1 MEMLSPHWFQIQE
14 VLFPHLQEKTGPMG
28 SNHERL
34 VAIIELSDIRA
45 FINKIY
51 HSRSGGRPWH
61 DRIEIAVA
69 FLAKHVFNLPTTC
82 ALIDRL
88 RYDGVLRRLCGWE
101 RKDHIPSESK
111 FSRVFKEFSTMNI
124 MEALLNRIVTM
135 YHGDR
140 IIGHVRRDATEIDA
154 REKATRKPKLT
165 GKEGKAVP
173 KKRGRPRKGEVRQ
186 VGDKEVKRL
195 EKQPSQSLGEMLAD
209 LPTCCDIGSKVNSQ
223 GYKISWKGYK
233 LHLDT
238 IDGDIPVS
246 AILTSASVHD
256 SQVALPLSTMTEVKI
271 KACYELMDSAY
282 DAQTIRNHIAK
293 KGHVPLID
301 FNRRSPKD
309 ERRFEDFEK
318 ERYKER
324 SGAERANSN
333 LKDNLG
339 ARTIRVR
346 GHKKVF
352 MHLCLGLVVMAV
364 EQTVRLL
371 M

>member
-1 MEMLSPHWFQIQE
+1 MQMLSPHWFQIQDT
-14 VLFPHLQEKTGPMG
+14 LFPYLQEEVGPMG
-28 SNHERL
+28 SNHVRL
-34 VAIIELSDIRA
+34 ITTIELSGVVA
-45 FINKIY
+45 FISKIY
-51 HSRSGGRPWH
+51 HGRTGGRPCD
-61 DRIEIAVA
+61 DRVEIAIA
-69 FLAKHVFNLPTTC
+69 FLAKHIFNLPTTR

-88 RYDGVLRRLCGWE
+88 YYDGVLRRLCGWE
-101 RKDHIPSESK
+101 RKSHIPSESK
-111 FSRVFKEFSTMNI
+111 FSRVFKEFSHINI
-124 MEALLNRIVTM
+124 METLLDCVVAK

-140 IIGHVRRDATEIDA
+140 IIGHVRRDSTEIDA
-154 REKATRKPKLT
+154 REKVAKKPKPID
-165 GKEGKAVP
+165 EEAKAAP
-173 KKRGRPRKGEVRQ
+173 KKRGRPKKGKVRPIN
-186 VGDKEVKRL
+186 DKEPKRL
-195 EKQPSQSLGEMLAD
+195 EKQPTQSIEEMMAD

-238 IDGDIPVS
+238 IDGDIPIS

-256 SQVALPLSTMTEVKI
+256 SQVALPLSRMTERKI

-282 DAQTIRNHIAK
+282 DSQIIRTQIAG
-293 KGHVPLID
+293 KGRVPLID
-301 FNRRSPKD
+301 FNHRGPKD
-309 ERRFEDFEK
+309 ERKFEDFEK

-346 GHKKVF
+346 GHEKIF
-352 MHLCLGLVVMAV
+352 THLCLGLLIMAV

>member
-1 MEMLSPHWFQIQE
+1 MQMLSPHWFQVQDT
-14 VLFPHLQEKTGPMG
+14 LFPYLQEEVGPMG

-34 VAIIELSDIRA
+34 VTLIELSGVVA
-45 FINKIY
+45 FI
-51 HSRSGGRPWH
+51 SRMYGGYTGGRPCD
-61 DRIEIAVA
+61 DRVEITIA
-69 FLAKHVFNLPTTC
+69 FLAKHVFNLPTTR

-88 RYDGVLRRLCGWE
+88 RYDGSLRRLWGWE

-111 FSRVFKEFSTMNI
+111 FSRAFKEFSKMKVI
-124 MEALLNRIVTM
+124 EALLDRVIGQ

-154 REKATRKPKLT
+154 REKASKKPKSAD
-165 GKEGKAVP
+165 KEVKAVP
-173 KKRGRPRKGEVRQ
+173 RKRGRPKKGEGRVASDQ
-186 VGDKEVKRL
+186 GLKRL
-195 EKQPSQSLGEMLAD
+195 EKQPSQSLKEMLAD
-209 LPTCCDIGSKVNSQ
+209 LPTQCDIGSKVNSQ

-238 IDGDIPVS
+238 IDGDIPIS

-256 SQVALPLSTMTEVKI
+256 SQVALPLSTMTERKI
-271 KACYELMDSAY
+271 HACYELMDSAY
-282 DAQTIRNHIAK
+282 DAQTIRDQISG
-293 KGHVPLID
+293 KGRIPLID
-301 FNRRSPKD
+301 FNHRSPRD
-309 ERRFEDFEK
+309 ERKFEDFEK

-346 GHKKVF
+346 GHEKVF
-352 MHLCLGLVVMAV
+352 THLCLGLLIMAI

>member
-1 MEMLSPHWFQIQE
+1 MQMLSSHWFQVQDT
-14 VLFPHLQEKTGPMG
+14 LFPYLQEEVGPMG

-34 VAIIELSDIRA
+34 VTIIELSGVVA
-45 FINKIY
+45 FISKLY
-51 HSRSGGRPWH
+51 LPSTGGRPCD
-61 DRIEIAVA
+61 DRIGIAIA
-69 FLAKHVFNLPTTC
+69 FLAKHVFNLPTTR

-88 RYDGVLRRLCGWE
+88 HCDGMLGRLCGWE
-101 RKDHIPSESK
+101 RKGHIPSESK
-111 FSRVFKEFSTMNI
+111 FSRVFKEFSTMNV
-124 MEALLNRIVTM
+124 METLLDRIVSR

-154 REKATRKPKLT
+154 REKAVKKPKLAD
-165 GKEGKAVP
+165 KEVKAVP
-173 KKRGRPRKGEVRQ
+173 KKRGRPKKGEVRT
-186 VGDKEVKRL
+186 VNDKELKRL
-195 EKQPSQSLGEMLAD
+195 EKQPSQSLEEMLAD
-209 LPTCCDIGSKVNSQ
+209 LPTPCDIGSKVNSQ

-246 AILTSASVHD
+246 ALLTSASVHD
-256 SQVALPLSTMTEVKI
+256 SQVALPLSTMTEKKI
-271 KACYELMDSAY
+271 KVCYELMDSAY
-282 DAQTIRNHIAK
+282 DAQTIRHHIAK

-309 ERRFEDFEK
+309 ERKFEDFEK

-324 SGAERANSN
+324 SGAERVNSH

>member
-1 MEMLSPHWFQIQE
+1 MQMLSRHWFQVQDT
-14 VLFPHLQEKTGPMG
+14 LFPYLQSEIGPMG
-28 SNHERL
+28 SNHQRL
-34 VAIIELSDIRA
+34 VNIIEFSNVVS
-45 FINKIY
+45 FVGNIY
-51 HSRSGGRPWH
+51 RHQIGGRPCN
-61 DRIEIAVA
+61 DRVEIAIA
-69 FLAKHVFNLPTTC
+69 FLGKHVFNLPTTR

-88 RYDGVLRRLCGWE
+88 RSDPILRRLCGWE
-101 RKDHIPSESK
+101 RKNHIPSESK
-111 FSRVFKEFSTMNI
+111 FSRVFKEFSHMNI
-124 MEALLNRIVTM
+124 VGTLLDYVVVG

-140 IIGHVRRDATEIDA
+140 IIGHVRRDPTEIDA
-154 REKATRKPKLT
+154 REKVSKKPKPID
-165 GKEGKAVP
+165 GGVKAAP
-173 KKRGRPRKGEVRQ
+173 RKRGRPKKGEVRQ
-186 VGDKEVKRL
+186 TNNKERKRL
-195 EKQPSQSLGEMLAD
+195 EKQPTQSLEEMLAD

-223 GYKISWKGYK
+223 GYKINWKGYK

-238 IDGDIPVS
+238 IDGDIPIS

-256 SQVALPLSTMTEVKI
+256 SQVALPLSRMTEKKI

-282 DAQTIRNHIAK
+282 DAQVIRAQIAG
-293 KGHVPLID
+293 KGRVPLID
-301 FNRRSPKD
+301 FNHRSPKD
-309 ERRFEDFEK
+309 VRKFEDFEK

-346 GHKKVF
+346 GHAKIF
-352 MHLCLGLVVMAV
+352 THLCLGLLIMAV

>member
-1 MEMLSPHWFQIQE
+1 MQMLSPHWFQVQGT
-14 VLFPHLQEKTGPMG
+14 LFPYLQEEVGSMG

-34 VAIIELSDIRA
+34 VTIIELSNIVA

-51 HSRSGGRPWH
+51 NGYTGGRPCD
-61 DRIEIAVA
+61 DRVEIAIA
-69 FLAKHVFNLPTTC
+69 FLAKHVFNLPTTR

-88 RYDGVLRRLCGWE
+88 HYDVILRRLCGWE
-101 RKDHIPSESK
+101 RKNHIPSESK
-111 FSRVFKEFSTMNI
+111 FSRVFKEFSKMDI
-124 MEALLNRIVTM
+124 MEKLFESVVAK
-135 YHGDR
+135 YHKDR
-140 IIGHVRRDATEIDA
+140 IIGHVRRDSTEIDA
-154 REKATRKPKLT
+154 REKAAKKS
-165 GKEGKAVP
+165 KSVDKDVKAAP
-173 KKRGRPRKGEVRQ
+173 KKRGRPKKGEIRPIS
-186 VGDKEVKRL
+186 DKEPKRL
-195 EKQPSQSLGEMLAD
+195 EKQPSQSLEEMIAD
-209 LPTCCDIGSKVNSQ
+209 LPTQCDIGSKVNSH

-256 SQVALPLSTMTEVKI
+256 SQVALPLSRMTERKLN
-271 KACYELMDSAY
+271 ACYELMDSAY
-282 DAQTIRNHIAK
+282 DAQIIRNQIAG
-293 KGHVPLID
+293 KGRVPLID
-301 FNRRSPKD
+301 FNHRSPKD
-309 ERRFEDFEK
+309 ERKFEDFEK

-346 GHKKVF
+346 GHEKIF
-352 MHLCLGLVVMAV
+352 THLCLGLLIMAV

-371 M
+371 A

>member
-1 MEMLSPHWFQIQE
+1 MQMLSLHWFQVQDT
-14 VLFPHLQEKTGPMG
+14 LFPHLQEEVGPLG
-28 SNHERL
+28 SNHQRL
-34 VAIIELSDIRA
+34 VTIIEFSNVVS
-45 FINKIY
+45 FVSKIY
-51 HSRSGGRPWH
+51 RHHTGGRPCD
-61 DRIEIAVA
+61 DRTEIAIA
-69 FLAKHVFNLPTTC
+69 FLGKHIFNLPTTR

-88 RYDGVLRRLCGWE
+88 HCDEVLRRLCGWE
-101 RKDHIPSESK
+101 RKSHIPSESK
-111 FSRVFKEFSTMNI
+111 FSRVFKEFSKMNI
-124 MEALLNRIVTM
+124 MEHLLDCVVAK

-140 IIGHVRRDATEIDA
+140 IIGHVRRDSTEIDA
-154 REKATRKPKLT
+154 REKAAKKPKPVD
-165 GKEGKAVP
+165 GEVKATP
-173 KKRGRPRKGEVRQ
+173 KKRGRPKKGEIRV
-186 VGDKEVKRL
+186 VSDKELKRL
-195 EKQPSQSLGEMLAD
+195 DKQPAQSVEEMMAD

-238 IDGDIPVS
+238 IDGDIPIS

-256 SQVALPLSTMTEVKI
+256 SQVALPLSRMTERKI
-271 KACYELMDSAY
+271 NACYELMDSAC
-282 DAQTIRNHIAK
+282 DAQVIRTQIAG
-293 KGHVPLID
+293 KGRVPLID
-301 FNRRSPKD
+301 FNHRSPKD
-309 ERRFEDFEK
+309 ERKFEDFEK

-346 GHKKVF
+346 GHEKIF
-352 MHLCLGLVVMAV
+352 THLCLGLLIMAV

>member
-1 MEMLSPHWFQIQE
+1 MQMLSRHWFQVQDT
-14 VLFPHLQEKTGPMG
+14 LFPYLQEEIGPMG
-28 SNHERL
+28 SNHQRL
-34 VAIIELSDIRA
+34 VNIIEFSNVIP
-45 FINKIY
+45 FVSNVY
-51 HSRSGGRPWH
+51 HCRTGGRPCN
-61 DRIEIAVA
+61 DRVEIAIA
-69 FLAKHVFNLPTTC
+69 FLGKHVFNLPTTR

-88 RYDGVLRRLCGWE
+88 HHDEVLRRLCRWE
-101 RKDHIPSESK
+101 RKSHIPSESK
-111 FSRVFKEFSTMNI
+111 LSRVFKEFSKMNI
-124 MEALLNRIVTM
+124 MEALFDRVVAQ

-140 IIGHVRRDATEIDA
+140 IIGHVRRDSTEIDA
-154 REKATRKPKLT
+154 REKAAKKPKPVDEKIKVAL
-165 GKEGKAVP
+165 P
-173 KKRGRPRKGEVRQ
+173 KRGRPKKGEVRE
-186 VGDKEVKRL
+186 VSDKEPKRL
-195 EKQPSQSLGEMLAD
+195 EKQPTQSLEEMLAD
-209 LPTCCDIGSKVNSQ
+209 LPTKCDIGSKVNSQ

-256 SQVALPLSTMTEVKI
+256 SQVALPLSRMTERKI
-271 KACYELMDSAY
+271 NACYELMDSAY
-282 DAQTIRNHIAK
+282 DAQVIRTQIAG
-293 KGHVPLID
+293 KGRVPLID
-301 FNRRSPKD
+301 FNHRSPKD
-309 ERRFEDFEK
+309 ERKFEDFEK

-346 GHKKVF
+346 GHEKIF
-352 MHLCLGLVVMAV
+352 THLCLGLLIMAV

>member
-1 MEMLSPHWFQIQE
+1 MAMLSPHWFQVQE
-14 VLFPHLQEKTGPMG
+14 VLFPHLQEKIGPLG

-34 VAIIELSDIRA
+34 VRIIEFSGVRA
-45 FINKIY
+45 FIGKIY
-51 HSRSGGRPWH
+51 CGHSGGRPCD
-61 DRIEIAVA
+61 DRMEIAIA
-69 FLAKHVFNLPTTC
+69 FLAKHVFNLPTTR

-88 RYDGVLRRLCGWE
+88 HCDGVLRRLCGWE

-111 FSRVFKEFSTMNI
+111 FSRVFKEFSKMNAI
-124 MEALLNRIVTM
+124 ETLLDRVVAR

-154 REKATRKPKLT
+154 REKAIKKPKLAD
-165 GKEGKAVP
+165 KEGKTIP
-173 KKRGRPRKGEVRQ
+173 KKKGRPRKGEVR
-186 VGDKEVKRL
+186 VVRDKEPKRL
-195 EKQPSQSLGEMLAD
+195 EKQPSQSLEEMLAD
-209 LPTCCDIGSKVNSQ
+209 LPTCCDIGSKLNSQ

-256 SQVALPLSTMTEVKI
+256 SQVALPLSTMTEKKI

-282 DAQTIRNHIAK
+282 DAQTIRNHITQ

-309 ERRFEDFEK
+309 ERKFEDFEK

-346 GHKKVF
+346 GHEKVF
-352 MHLCLGLVVMAV
+352 SHLCLGLVVMAI

>member
-1 MEMLSPHWFQIQE
+1 MQMLSPHWFQVQDT
-14 VLFPHLQEKTGPMG
+14 LFPYLQEEVGPLG

-34 VAIIELSDIRA
+34 VSIIEFSGVRA
-45 FINKIY
+45 YIGRIY
-51 HSRSGGRPWH
+51 HGRSGGRPWD
-61 DRIEIAVA
+61 DRVEIAIA
-69 FLAKHVFNLPTTC
+69 FLAKHIFNLPTTR
-82 ALIDRL
+82 ALIDRIHH
-88 RYDGVLRRLCGWE
+88 DMVLRRLCGWE

-111 FSRVFKEFSTMNI
+111 FSRAFKEFSKLNVV
-124 MEALLNRIVTM
+124 EALLDRIVAR

-154 REKATRKPKLT
+154 REKAVKKPKPADK
-165 GKEGKAVP
+165 GKKAPP
-173 KKRGRPRKGEVRQ
+173 KKRGRPKKGEVR
-186 VGDKEVKRL
+186 VAGDKELKRL
-195 EKQPSQSLGEMLAD
+195 EKQPSQSLEEMLAD

-238 IDGDIPVS
+238 IDGDISVS

-256 SQVALPLSTMTEVKI
+256 SQVALPLSRMTERKI

-282 DAQTIRNHIAK
+282 DAQIIYAQIAG
-293 KGHVPLID
+293 KGRVPLID
-301 FNRRSPKD
+301 FNHRSPKD
-309 ERRFEDFEK
+309 KRKFEDFEK

-346 GHKKVF
+346 GHEKIF
-352 MHLCLGLVVMAV
+352 THLCFGLLIMAV

-371 M
+371 T

>member
-1 MEMLSPHWFQIQE
+1 MKMLSSHWFQVQE
-14 VLFPHLQEKTGPMG
+14 ALFPYLQEEIGPMG

-34 VAIIELSDIRA
+34 VTIIELSSVVS
-45 FINKIY
+45 FVGKIY
-51 HSRSGGRPWH
+51 RGHGDGRPCT
-61 DRIEIAVA
+61 DRVEIAVA
-69 FLAKHVFNLPTTC
+69 FLAKHVFNLPTTR

-88 RYDGVLRRLCGWE
+88 HCDGVLRRLCGWE
-101 RKDHIPSESK
+101 RKSQIPSESK
-111 FSRVFKEFSTMNI
+111 FSRVFKEFSRLNI
-124 MEALLNRIVTM
+124 MGSLLDFVVMR

-140 IIGHVRRDATEIDA
+140 LIGHVRRDSTEIDA
-154 REKATRKPKLT
+154 REKATKKPNLA
-165 GKEGKAVP
+165 GKEGKSPRKKKGSP
-173 KKRGRPRKGEVRQ
+173 KKRGERVAA
-186 VGDKEVKRL
+186 DKAPKRL
-195 EKQPSQSLGEMLAD
+195 DKQPFQSFAEMLAD
-209 LPTCCDIGSKVNSQ
+209 LPTQCDIGSKVNSQ

-246 AILTSASVHD
+246 ALLTSASLHD
-256 SQVALPLSTMTEVKI
+256 SQVALPLSTMTERKI

-282 DAQTIRNHIAK
+282 DAQTIRTHIAQ
-293 KGHVPLID
+293 KGRVPLID

-309 ERRFEDFEK
+309 ERKFEDFEK

-324 SGAERANSN
+324 SGSERVNSN

-346 GHKKVF
+346 GHQKVF
-352 MHLCLGLVVMAV
+352 THLCLGLLIMAI